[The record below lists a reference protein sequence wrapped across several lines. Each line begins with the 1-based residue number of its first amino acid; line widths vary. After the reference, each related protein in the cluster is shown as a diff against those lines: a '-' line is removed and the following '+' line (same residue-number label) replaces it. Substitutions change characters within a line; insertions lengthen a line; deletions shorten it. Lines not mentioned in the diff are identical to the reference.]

1 MARGFSRPGDRF
13 ESRAPRGQTTDQLIA
28 RLAVRKPIPVIALIG
43 ADAYLREL
51 CRNKIIDTFTDAA
64 SRDWN
69 LSRMSVRNAD
79 WDEVFDR
86 AQTLPMLSKCQ
97 VVVVEDVHAVEKLGD
112 EARDRLVK
120 SLEQYLASP
129 ASFTVLV
136 LEADSLDGRQKFTK
150 LLYEKAFT
158 VALEITPESAVSLA
172 TQMAREL
179 GAALDRDAAELLV
192 TSVNAEPARMRIEL
206 EKLATHAG
214 SEARISKVDVESLV
228 VAARKNTVWQ
238 LADLIVTRDG
248 DAALKLLEN
257 LLREGEPAPM
267 IVGALA
273 FRYRMLIEGGGT
285 NWGYSRPGQFGG
297 SQAPSAQ
304 RASKEQLLEG
314 LVALADADS
323 DLKSS
328 NPDPRATLEFLI
340 ARLALPATPAK
351 PLK

>member
-1 MARGFSRPGDRF
+1 MARRISRSVDRF
-13 ESRAPRGQTTDQLIA
+13 ESKTPRGHTTDQLIA
-28 RLAVRKPIPVIALIG
+28 RLAAQKPIPVIALIG
-43 ADAYLREL
+43 SDPYLREL

-69 LSRMSVRNAD
+69 LSRMSVRSGG

-86 AQTLPMLSKCQ
+86 VQTLPMLSQCQ
-97 VVVVEDVHAVEKLGD
+97 VVVVEDVQAIEKLGD
-112 EARDRLVK
+112 ESRDQIVK

-129 ASFTVLV
+129 AGFTVLV
-136 LEADSLDGRQKFTK
+136 LEADSLDGRQKFAK

-158 VALEITPESAVSLA
+158 VALEITPESAVPLA
-172 TQMAREL
+172 MQMAREF
-179 GAALDRDAAELLV
+179 GAAFDRDAAELLANA
-192 TSVNAEPARMRIEL
+192 VNGEPARMRIEL

-214 SEARISKVDVESLV
+214 SDARISKADVQSLV

-238 LADLIVTRDG
+238 LADLIAARNSND
-248 DAALKLLEN
+248 ALKLLEN

-273 FRYRMLIEGGGT
+273 FRYRMLIEGGGG
-285 NWGYSRPGQFGG
+285 WSYSRPGQFGG
-297 SQAPSAQ
+297 TPVPPQ

-328 NPDPRATLEFLI
+328 NPNPRATLEFLI
-340 ARLALPATPAK
+340 ARLASPAAPAK
-351 PLK
+351 SRG